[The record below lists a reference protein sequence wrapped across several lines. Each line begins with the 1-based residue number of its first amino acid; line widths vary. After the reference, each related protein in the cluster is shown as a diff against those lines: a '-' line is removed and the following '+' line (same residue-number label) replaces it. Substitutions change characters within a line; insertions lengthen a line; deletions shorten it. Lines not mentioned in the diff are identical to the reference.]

1 MGNHGN
7 HNGGTSPFISFA
19 ACDTHTIQL
28 GSFLLLTFDFPLPES
43 NVPSFSSD
51 LGQSFFTVCVWK
63 VRGDD
68 FCEITDLSVYNIKSV
83 SDSNKTLNQI
93 VCRRTCQTQPIR
105 KRQLINHR
113 RSNLTGVFFYWQ
125 RCKQSC
131 RRASVLLS
139 KCFGFFLEPS
149 LLCILN

>member
-19 ACDTHTIQL
+19 ACDTHTVQL

-51 LGQSFFTVCVWK
+51 LGQTFFKVCVWK

-113 RSNLTGVFFYWQ
+113 RSNLTGVFFFTDKDVNSLAGGPVFFY
-125 RCKQSC
+125 RN
-131 RRASVLLS
+131 VLD
-139 KCFGFFLEPS
+139 FFWS
-149 LLCILN
+149 QVCSAF